1 MTITVTLSMPMSI
14 RQTLMAEEEASALT
28 EEWNEELDRIES
40 FVLEGNKFIRL
51 PDEEFGL
58 FHSGTRKTPHECNM
72 LLLIYF
78 ACLFAPLLM
87 RDDSSHVLAH
97 CLNHSA

>member
-1 MTITVTLSMPMSI
+1 MTD
-14 RQTLMAEEEASALT
+14 EEAIALS

-58 FHSGTRKTPHECNM
+58 FHSG
-72 LLLIYF
+72 
-78 ACLFAPLLM
+78 
-87 RDDSSHVLAH
+87 
-97 CLNHSA
+97 

>member
-1 MTITVTLSMPMSI
+1 MLRHLTGREVLTRINAFIMEFLISI
-14 RQTLMAEEEASALT
+14 RQTLMTEEEALALT

-58 FHSGTRKTPHECNM
+58 FHSGTRGQN
-72 LLLIYF
+72 
-78 ACLFAPLLM
+78 
-87 RDDSSHVLAH
+87 V
-97 CLNHSA
+97 

>member
-1 MTITVTLSMPMSI
+1 MT
-14 RQTLMAEEEASALT
+14 EEEASALT

-58 FHSGTRKTPHECNM
+58 FHSGAYWRDS
-72 LLLIYF
+72 LLARDMYSCSLGSVCRC
-78 ACLFAPLLM
+78 ADLFTSSLNPLNQT
-87 RDDSSHVLAH
+87 DKKFKNIT
-97 CLNHSA
+97 LNA

>member
-1 MTITVTLSMPMSI
+1 MT
-14 RQTLMAEEEASALT
+14 EEEANNLS

-58 FHSGTRKTPHECNM
+58 FHSGTSKTQLHLREKMRKKPHV
-72 LLLIYF
+72 Y
-78 ACLFAPLLM
+78 
-87 RDDSSHVLAH
+87 
-97 CLNHSA
+97 

>member
-1 MTITVTLSMPMSI
+1 MT
-14 RQTLMAEEEASALT
+14 EEEALALT

-58 FHSGTRKTPHECNM
+58 FHSGTRGQNVETARNM
-72 LLLIYF
+72 LALFEQPRAYFTGLSVNSLICDY
-78 ACLFAPLLM
+78 AY
-87 RDDSSHVLAH
+87 HVLADSLRSL
-97 CLNHSA
+97 CRDA

>member
-1 MTITVTLSMPMSI
+1 MT
-14 RQTLMAEEEASALT
+14 EEEATTLS

-58 FHSGTRKTPHECNM
+58 FHSG
-72 LLLIYF
+72 
-78 ACLFAPLLM
+78 
-87 RDDSSHVLAH
+87 
-97 CLNHSA
+97 

>member
-1 MTITVTLSMPMSI
+1 MT
-14 RQTLMAEEEASALT
+14 EEEANNLS

-58 FHSGTRKTPHECNM
+58 FHSGTSKTRKNEKKK
-72 LLLIYF
+72 
-78 ACLFAPLLM
+78 
-87 RDDSSHVLAH
+87 
-97 CLNHSA
+97 

>member
-1 MTITVTLSMPMSI
+1 MT
-14 RQTLMAEEEASALT
+14 EEEANNLS

-58 FHSGTRKTPHECNM
+58 FHSGTSKTQFIFREKVRKK
-72 LLLIYF
+72 LIKKRMF
-78 ACLFAPLLM
+78 
-87 RDDSSHVLAH
+87 
-97 CLNHSA
+97 CLNEF